1 MKHSFKKEEALTEPH
16 AGSGR
21 EEVTALARGL
31 AVLKAV
37 GDGPGPLSNRDLADA
52 TGIPKATVSRL
63 AATLVASGYL
73 RQSPD
78 TERFS
83 LGPALLD
90 MSTRYLRHFDLRTL
104 ARPRLA
110 ALAEFAGASVH
121 VGVRDELDMLIIDSI
136 RPRAPLIT
144 SRIEIGS
151 RMTIATSAAGRAY
164 LAALPA
170 AEQRDLLDQI
180 RTASGENWSD
190 LEPRIMAGID
200 EYGRLGYC
208 ASFGEWH
215 PHIHAL
221 GFSLRGPRGERYAV
235 SCGGPAYLLPRELML
250 ARVAPRLLET
260 VGLINADIGTTPQGG

>member
-1 MKHSFKKEEALTEPH
+1 MAEHV
-16 AGSGR
+16 SGTGKD
-21 EEVTALARGL
+21 EVTALARGL

-37 GDGPGPLSNRDLADA
+37 GDAAGPLSNRDLADA

-63 AATLVASGYL
+63 AATLVGSGYL
-73 RQSPD
+73 RQSAD

-90 MSTRYLRHFDLRTL
+90 MSTRYLRHFDLRSL
-104 ARPRLA
+104 ARPHLS

-136 RPRAPLIT
+136 RPRTALIT
-144 SRIEIGS
+144 SRIEVGS

-164 LAALPA
+164 LAALPPSEQ
-170 AEQRDLLDQI
+170 AELLGQI
-180 RTASGENWSD
+180 KLASGENWD
-190 LEPRIMAGID
+190 ELEPRIMAGI
-200 EYGRLGYC
+200 EEHGRLGYC

-235 SCGGPAYLLPRELML
+235 SCGGPAYLLPRETMV
-250 ARVAPRLLET
+250 ARIAPLLLET
-260 VGLINADIGTTPQGG
+260 VQQINADMGTAPLGG